1 MAEAGS
7 PVRSGNEQLRIIGF
21 AALLLFTIIAAFI
34 VLKTVRDALV
44 LVHYSPEEL
53 PYFMVA
59 TTLAVGLVVWL
70 QLRAQKR
77 LSLCR
82 TVAATQVIFAAGTM
96 VFRYAVLREWSFAL
110 PLFYVWVGVYG
121 TLAPVLAW
129 SIIGTRLLTR
139 EAKRAIGVIGGGAVA
154 GSILGGVASERVA
167 HLGNVHDLISV
178 AAVLMLFSVV
188 SISGLGLCPRVM
200 PRESDTEDPDPPP
213 IQRRFVVILLL
224 IVSAGSMVSTFAE
237 FQFKITA
244 QRDLNDLR
252 SLAEFFGWFH
262 AYLGVGTLLFQLIAT
277 PLLLRWGGLALAFAV
292 MPVALLVGNGL
303 ILAYGTLW
311 AAVVMR
317 GGEQVFK
324 HSIDRSAFEVLFTA
338 IPAKGRMRLKSLVD
352 AIGVRAA
359 ESLAGIAL
367 IIIFSIAHLSIR
379 SISSMSL
386 LLVVCWLTAAVLLS
400 KEYKS
405 VLVDSVQR
413 GRIDL
418 EYVRSR
424 LFGHEFK
431 ALFPR
436 MLKTMSAKTWLSLL
450 DLMETGQTM
459 GLGNELSLLLRH
471 DDARVRRKALHLLF
485 SDKQDFSNQVEPLI
499 NDADRVVRMEAVRY
513 LCSHSAQPLER
524 LMSFMQDED
533 STVQVAACSCTLL
546 HEEEASR
553 GIAGQRLLDLLQ
565 KSYDPDR
572 PETRLEM
579 AYVLEHF
586 TDQRATLQVA
596 EKLLSDPSLEVRKAT
611 VRSTAQTRHPEVLP
625 LLLKSWTD
633 RALWADL
640 RGALSGFDSSLL
652 PAVTPILD
660 DPQSAIELKRLVLQ
674 ALSDIGG
681 NDAVRCLLQQAAAD
695 DPGLRYTAIKGLNHL
710 QLREPLTAYRTDIER
725 LLTAEIDALAVEN
738 QRIHS
743 FGPQPSALLEKV
755 FLHERRWF
763 ENRIFRLLGLL
774 YNPESIYNAYLAF
787 SGEDPR
793 LADQAVEL
801 LDSVLELDHRRRIIR
816 LLEPE
821 PAASDRLFGTE
832 ERKTALFEFLRGR
845 DPLLASA
852 ALVDLTTL
860 ELNLW
865 RKELYEA
872 LALFDSGSIAHET
885 ADWRYAQMDNSTNKQ
900 DGSLTTIE
908 KLESLS
914 RVDIF
919 SRLGP
924 PELLVLASRSI
935 VEEYPVG
942 HLIYSAGE
950 TAHHIYNL
958 ISGRVEL
965 RRESGQAEEVGPGGS
980 FGALA
985 VLGRQPRFFS
995 VVVLEKCRCIKVD
1008 RDAFWE
1014 MVEDY
1019 PNASR
1024 GIFEVL
1030 AKQILR
1036 LMNRISG

>member
-53 PYFMVA
+53 PYFMVV
-59 TTLAVGLVVWL
+59 TTLAVGLVVLL
-70 QLRAQKR
+70 QLRAQRR

-82 TVAATQVIFAAGTM
+82 TVGATQVVFAAGTM
-96 VFRYAVLREWSFAL
+96 IFRYAVLREWSFAL

-154 GSILGGVASERVA
+154 GSILGGLVSERVA

-178 AAVLMLFSVV
+178 VAVLMLFSVV

-200 PRESDTEDPDPPP
+200 PRESDDEDPDPPSL
-213 IQRRFVVILLL
+213 QRRFLVILLL
-224 IVSAGSMVSTFAE
+224 IVSTGSMVSTFAE

-277 PLLLRWGGLALAFAV
+277 PLLLRWAGLAFAFAV
-292 MPVALLVGNGL
+292 MPVALLIGNGL

-338 IPAKGRMRLKSLVD
+338 IPAKGRVRLKSLVD

-367 IIIFSIAHLSIR
+367 VIVFSIAHLSIR
-379 SISSMSL
+379 SIASISL
-386 LLVVCWLTAAVLLS
+386 LLVVGWLTAAVLLS

-418 EYVRSR
+418 DHVRSH

-431 ALFPR
+431 ALLPQ
-436 MLKTMSAKTWLSLL
+436 MLKTMSAKTWLYLL

-485 SDKQDFSNQVEPLI
+485 SDKRDFSDQVEPLV
-499 NDADRVVRMEAVRY
+499 NDVDRVVRMEAVRY
-513 LCSHSAQPLER
+513 LCSHSSQPLAR
-524 LMSFMQDED
+524 LMSFMQDGEP
-533 STVQVAACSCTLL
+533 TVQVAACSCSLL
-546 HEEEASR
+546 HEKQGSR
-553 GIAGQRLLDLLQ
+553 DIAGQRLQDLLE

-572 PETRLEM
+572 PETRLEI

-586 TDQRATLQVA
+586 TDPTVTLQIA
-596 EKLLSDPSLEVRKAT
+596 KTLLDDPSLEVRKAT
-611 VRSTAQTRHPEVLP
+611 VRSTAQTRHPDIIP
-625 LLLKSWTD
+625 LLLKCWTD
-633 RALWADL
+633 RSLWADL
-640 RGALSGFDSSLL
+640 RGALASFGGSLL
-652 PAVTPILD
+652 PAVTPILRD
-660 DPQSAIELKRLVLQ
+660 TESAMELRRLVLQ

-681 NDAVRCLLQQAAAD
+681 EEAARGLLEQAAAD
-695 DPGLRYTAIKGLNHL
+695 DPGLRYTAIKGLNRLHT
-710 QLREPLTAYRTDIER
+710 REPLTAFRNDIER
-725 LLTAEIDALAVEN
+725 LLNAEIEALVVEN
-738 QRIHS
+738 QRLQY

-763 ENRIFRLLGLL
+763 EKRIFRLLGLL
-774 YNPESIYNAYLAF
+774 YDPQSIYNAYLAF
-787 SGEDPR
+787 SGEDSR
-793 LADQAVEL
+793 LADQAVEM
-801 LDSVLELDHRRRIIR
+801 LDSVLELDHRRRVIR

-821 PAASDRLFGTE
+821 PTPSDRLFGSE
-832 ERKTALFEFLRGR
+832 ERKTALFEFFSGR
-845 DPLLASA
+845 DPLVASA
-852 ALVDLTTL
+852 ALLDLTTL
-860 ELNLW
+860 ELDLW
-865 RKELYEA
+865 RQELHEA
-872 LALFDSGSIAHET
+872 LALFDPGSIVHET
-885 ADWRYAQMDNSTNKQ
+885 AESRYRQMNDSTKRE

-924 PELLVLASRSI
+924 QELLVLASRSI

-942 HLIYSAGE
+942 HVIYSAGE

-965 RRESGQAEEVGPGGS
+965 RRESGQAEKVGPGGS

-985 VLGRQPRFFS
+985 VLGRQPRFFT

-1019 PNASR
+1019 PAASR

-1030 AKQILR
+1030 AKQILS